1 MSSLGIQSRTTV
13 AVRDTGYHL
22 SGCSAYM
29 AIIFKNLSC
38 CMKHA
43 PEYLVLVVPIIIWLF
58 ILALHQTYKGFKEVI
73 EDWKSHEA
81 SEKSGQRFRQGTDQ
95 ATGKP
100 KRKNHRGGVKA
111 KKARGKRE
119 DTGSSNSGEN

>member
-1 MSSLGIQSRTTV
+1 MSSSGIPSRTAV
-13 AVRDTGYHL
+13 AVRETGYHL
-22 SGCSAYM
+22 VGCSAYM

-38 CMKHA
+38 YIKHT
-43 PEYLVLVVPIIIWLF
+43 PQYLVLVGPIIIWLF

-73 EDWKSHEA
+73 EKWKSHEA
-81 SEKSGQRFRQGTDQ
+81 IGEFGQRFKQGSDQ
-95 ATGKP
+95 ATGKS

-111 KKARGKRE
+111 KKAKGKRE

>member
-1 MSSLGIQSRTTV
+1 MSSSGIQSRTTV
-13 AVRDTGYHL
+13 AIRDTGYHL
-22 SGCSAYM
+22 VGCSAYM

-38 CMKHA
+38 CLKHT
-43 PEYLVLVVPIIIWLF
+43 PQYLVLVGPITIWLF

-73 EDWKSHEA
+73 EDWKSHGA
-81 SEKSGQRFRQGTDQ
+81 IGNSGQRSKQGIDQ
-95 ATGKP
+95 ATGKS

-111 KKARGKRE
+111 KKAKGKQE

>member
-1 MSSLGIQSRTTV
+1 MSSSGIQSCTTV
-13 AVRDTGYHL
+13 AVRDMGYHL
-22 SGCSAYM
+22 VGCSAYM

-38 CMKHA
+38 CMKYT
-43 PEYLVLVVPIIIWLF
+43 PQYLVLVGPITIWLF

-73 EDWKSHEA
+73 EDWKSHGA
-81 SEKSGQRFRQGTDQ
+81 SEKSRQRFRQGTDQ
-95 ATGKP
+95 ATGKS

-119 DTGSSNSGEN
+119 DTGSSNSWEN